1 MMVAGTQRM
10 LRTTTETPCSASSV
24 ALRTAVA
31 AVPWYIVVA
40 VAAVAAAVAAAAGLM
55 ALASVVRMTLAEVG
69 CRVGSSAAVLP
80 W

>member
-10 LRTTTETPCSASSV
+10 LRTTKQTPCSASSV

-31 AVPWYIVVA
+31 AVPWYIVV
-40 VAAVAAAVAAAAGLM
+40 VAAAVAAAAGLM
-55 ALASVVRMTLAEVG
+55 ALASSVVRMTLAEVG
-69 CRVGSSAAVLP
+69 CRVGSSAVLP

>member
-10 LRTTTETPCSASSV
+10 LRTTKQTPCSASSV

-40 VAAVAAAVAAAAGLM
+40 AAVAAAGLM
-55 ALASVVRMTLAEVG
+55 ALASVVRMTLVEVG
-69 CRVGSSAAVLP
+69 CRVGSSAVLP